1 MKHTILCL
9 FGFSLCLNLIAQDAD
24 STSSVSSGAEVY
36 LIDANNP
43 KKKIKIDP
51 RGTCTFVQYDKST
64 AVSDQDTIFTE
75 QAYSFTGSLD
85 GLDNEVIYFSATEET
100 HTIYVDYLLSSRNR
114 GEYFETPKMMNLNL
128 NQLDGMYYSSRRRDI
143 GRNVMFSVLGVSI
156 FTTFVVAP
164 LASIEYKKTSALDAS
179 GFDRP
184 MYFLIAGSGLLSA
197 AISLP
202 IIYLLRPKYY
212 SFQGDNYS
220 SSKRKW
226 SLVAQ

>member
-9 FGFSLCLNLIAQDAD
+9 LGLSFSLSLYAQETD
-24 STSSVSSGAEVY
+24 STALVSSGSKIY

-43 KKKIKIDP
+43 KKKIKIDS
-51 RGTCTFVQYDKST
+51 RGTCTFVQYEKST
-64 AVSDQDTIFTE
+64 EVSSQDTVFTE
-75 QAYSFTGSLD
+75 QVFSYTGSLD
-85 GLDNEVIYFSATEET
+85 SLDNDVISFSANEET
-100 HTIYVDYLLSSRNR
+100 NTFYKDYLLTSRNR
-114 GEYFETPKMMNLNL
+114 GEYFESPKMMNLNL

-164 LASIEYKKTSALDAS
+164 LASIEYKKTSASDAS
-179 GFDRP
+179 GFDRS
-184 MYFLIAGSGLLSA
+184 MYFLISGSGLLSA

-220 SSKRKW
+220 TSKRKW